1 MKAISKILV
10 GAGLLSVGAFALLT
24 TGGWSQEW
32 KKGDS
37 APAFSAKTSDGKTHT
52 LKSLT
57 GQKPLVLYFIG
68 STCPVNAQAVKY
80 YNRVAAAYKG
90 KVNFVGVIDA
100 DAAGF
105 KSWQEKF
112 KAPFPVLLDP
122 DMKIIKAYKA
132 ERSPWT
138 IMVDKTGKIQ
148 KEWAGYSVGEINEL
162 SASIAGATKGATAK
176 IDTSGAPTSPRAG

>member
-1 MKAISKILV
+1 MKAIGKILA
-10 GAGLLSVGAFALLT
+10 GAALVSVGALALLT

-32 KKGDS
+32 KKGDK
-37 APAFSAKTSDGKTHT
+37 APAFTGKTSDGKAHT
-52 LKSLT
+52 LQSLT
-57 GQKPLVLYFIG
+57 KGKPLVLYFIG

-80 YNRVAAAYKG
+80 YNRVAQAYKG

-112 KAPFPVLLDP
+112 KAPYPVLLDP
-122 DMKIIKAYKA
+122 DQKIIKAYKA

-138 IMVDKTGKIQ
+138 IIVDKQGKIQ
-148 KEWAGYSVGEINEL
+148 KEWAGYSVGELNEL
-162 SASIAGATKGATAK
+162 SASIAGATKGAVAK